1 MIPEVSDA
9 SVAWMN
15 FTLTGSMVL
24 TIPLV
29 LLTKEKY
36 VRSDLDDPSDSSQNN
51 NNPFEEEGDN
61 ESAIRSNNVPYHV
74 ME

>member
-1 MIPEVSDA
+1 MIPEVTEA

-15 FTLTGSMVL
+15 YTLTASNAL

-36 VRSDLDDPSDSSQNN
+36 VRSDLDDPSDSSQRN
-51 NNPFEEEGDN
+51 NNPFEDEGDN
-61 ESAIRSNNVPYHV
+61 ESTFRSNNVPYQV